1 MKIIKAAIKFNNK
14 IYIGFDH
21 GECFKQMQKQDVKGY
36 DNSGQGFITD
46 NGTFVDRKQACEIAR
61 DAGQIAYDTN
71 HQTLISED
79 LHLYWLNEQE
89 KRIFELQTI
98 LNETENYIK
107 SLQEY
112 CEIEETKDNKPVTF
126 YGLAILQDILDRI
139 EELEN
144 EQFNQ

>member
-1 MKIIKAAIKFNNK
+1 MKIIKAAIKFNDK
-14 IYIGFDH
+14 VYIGFDH

-46 NGTFVDRKQACEIAR
+46 TGVFVDRIKACKIAR
-61 DAGQIAYDTN
+61 KAKQIAYDTP
-71 HQTLISED
+71 HECLISED

-89 KRIFELQTI
+89 KKIFELQTI
-98 LNETENYIK
+98 LNEIENYIK

-112 CEIEETKDNKPVTF
+112 CEIEEMKDNKPVTF
-126 YGLAILQDILDRI
+126 YSLALLQDILDRI

-144 EQFNQ
+144 KEDK